1 RWTSRPDTLERLRQ
15 KDPKAVRLKFEAVER
30 PETVGGGDARLLPI
44 DGIASEVALV
54 AYVSG
59 DRFLWASDFIQTLD
73 EPTLYASAVIAAV
86 QRAGIQ
92 PERIAAEHVPLS
104 EWKDVV
110 AAQKT
115 GRRSGS

>member
-1 RWTSRPDTLERLRQ
+1 SARLRF
-15 KDPKAVRLKFEAVER
+15 DAVER
-30 PETVGGGDARLLPI
+30 PATVGGGAVRLLPI
-44 DGIASEVALV
+44 DGIGSEVALV
-54 AYVSG
+54 AYVAG

-73 EPTLYASAVIAAV
+73 EPTLYASEVLAAV

-92 PERIAAEHVPLS
+92 PERTAAEHVPLS
-104 EWKDVV
+104 DWKDVV